1 MSEKIYKYYDKY
13 DAEVEVVDG
22 DEHSVLMISVKIPKM
37 NWTHNIHTLQTTIDR
52 DVIFGSLVRQVL
64 GYYLR
69 EITIEPEGVKK

>member
-13 DAEVEVVDG
+13 DAEIEVVD
-22 DEHSVLMISVKIPKM
+22 DDDHSWLMIKVKIPKM
-37 NWTHNIHTLQTTIDR
+37 TWRQNIYRLQTTIDR

-69 EITIEPEGVKK
+69 EITIEPEGVKR